1 MKKAG
6 FACLVMLMLSVPEIW
21 AQPGA
26 IELDMLLNTPV
37 AKTLPQK
44 GILTELRMYDGG
56 GLLASIGVGI
66 TDQFSIGVSYGGS
79 NIIGSGNVDMN
90 PQPCVQLRAL
100 IKEEQFLSPAIVLGF
115 DSQGYNGY
123 NDALDRYEFKS
134 KGLFIV
140 ASKNT
145 AILGGLGLHAGANWS
160 LETKDKDKDVNLFFG
175 AHKWLRSDL
184 ILLAEY
190 DMAFNDNADATIG
203 EGKGYF
209 NTGVRWSVAQ
219 QLYIEFGW
227 KNLFENRS
235 NVPGSSRTVKLA
247 YLSHF

>member
-6 FACLVMLMLSVPEIW
+6 FASLVMLMLCVPEIW

-56 GLLASIGVGI
+56 GLLAAIGVGI

-115 DSQGYNGY
+115 DSQG
-123 NDALDRYEFKS
+123 
-134 KGLFIV
+134 
-140 ASKNT
+140 
-145 AILGGLGLHAGANWS
+145 
-160 LETKDKDKDVNLFFG
+160 
-175 AHKWLRSDL
+175 
-184 ILLAEY
+184 
-190 DMAFNDNADATIG
+190 
-203 EGKGYF
+203 
-209 NTGVRWSVAQ
+209 
-219 QLYIEFGW
+219 
-227 KNLFENRS
+227 
-235 NVPGSSRTVKLA
+235 
-247 YLSHF
+247 

>member
-1 MKKAG
+1 MRKIFPGVLAI
-6 FACLVMLMLSVPEIW
+6 FVICISSSL
-21 AQPGA
+21 AQPGSM
-26 IELDMLLNTPV
+26 ELDMLLNVPV

-44 GILTELRMYDGG
+44 AISTELRMYDGG

-100 IKEEQFLSPAIVLGF
+100 IKEETFLGPAILLGF

-123 NDALDRYEFKS
+123 NDALKRYELKS
-134 KGLFIV
+134 KGIYAV

-145 AILGGLGLHAGANWS
+145 AFLGGLGLHAGMNWS
-160 LETKDKDKDVNLFFG
+160 LESDDKDKDLNFFFG
-175 AHKWLRSDL
+175 MHKWIRSDL

-190 DMAFNDNADATIG
+190 DMAINDNKTDAIG
-203 EGKGYF
+203 EGKGYL
-209 NTGVRWSVAQ
+209 NAGVRWSIAKKLFV
-219 QLYIEFGW
+219 EFAW
-227 KNLFENRS
+227 KNIFENRS
-235 NVPGSSRTVKLA
+235 HIPGSSRTVKLA
-247 YLSHF
+247 YLTQF